1 LTQSPPQRRLPLAS
15 SRNSLLAV
23 ALGLIGFF
31 GNSRA
36 AERVE
41 SPDGR
46 VAITFA
52 LQENGTPTYTITY
65 RGKPVVLESRLGLE
79 PALLAGFELTGTRAN
94 ERHGEWKPVWG
105 ERAAIPDNFH
115 ELVVDLRQTTSGR
128 ALQIT
133 FRAYD
138 EGAALRYTLPGD
150 KPLTISGERSEFRFP
165 AGTLGYEEH
174 GTEGDYQRVPVGDI
188 QPWCERPLT
197 LEVPSGFF
205 ASLGEAANVDY
216 PRMQLSP
223 LPGAANALVSALGG
237 TSSNLDRGSEFL
249 QRQNSS
255 ATLPPGASTPWRF
268 FILGDKPGDL
278 LERNFLVQN
287 LNPPCALADTA
298 WIKPGKMMRDMSLTT
313 AGSKAIIDFAAAAGL
328 RYLLLDW
335 KWYGT
340 FDATRARAPDLDL
353 PEVIAYGRKKGVG
366 LVLYVD
372 RRDMKLQRD
381 ILFPLYEKWGVAGVK
396 IGFVPVGP
404 QEETAW
410 ITETIRKAAEHHL
423 LLNIHDGYRSTGLER
438 TYPNLLTV
446 EGIQGNEHMPE
457 PEHNCTLP
465 FTRYPQGFGDYT
477 VCYYSPRIR
486 TTHAHQLAMAVISY
500 SPLQALFWY
509 DAASDYD
516 GEPEIE
522 FFRRVPTTWDET
534 RVLAGRIGEYAA
546 LARRSGDE
554 WFLGVVNDSHPRTL
568 RVSLDFLPTGKRF
581 TARLFADDPLAP
593 TRTKVA
599 IRDQRVDAGT
609 TLELP
614 LQGAGGAAIWIAP
627 AK

>member
-1 LTQSPPQRRLPLAS
+1 MRIW
-15 SRNSLLAV
+15 
-23 ALGLIGFF
+23 LISIFAGAAIFAAA
-31 GNSRA
+31 RA
-36 AERVE
+36 DERVE

-46 VAITFA
+46 VAVTFSLQKDGAPAYAITW
-52 LQENGTPTYTITY
+52 

-79 PALLAGFELTGTRAN
+79 PDLLDGFSIAGTRTS
-94 ERHGEWKPVWG
+94 EHHGDWKPVCG
-105 ERAAIPDNFH
+105 ERATIPDNYR
-115 ELVVDLRQTTSGR
+115 ELVVDLHQNSGR
-128 ALQIT
+128 TLQIA
-133 FRAYD
+133 FRAYN
-138 EGAALRYTLPGD
+138 EGVALRYTLPGG
-150 KPLTISGERSEFRFP
+150 KPSTISGEHTEFRFP
-165 AGTLGYEEH
+165 PGTLGYEEH

-197 LEVPSGFF
+197 LECPGNFF

-223 LPGAANALVSALGG
+223 LPGVADALVSTLGG
-237 TSSNLDRGSEFL
+237 TSSNLAYRREFE
-249 QRQNSS
+249 QRQDSS
-255 ATLPPGASTPWRF
+255 ATLAPGASTPWRF
-268 FILGDKPGDL
+268 FILGGKPGDL
-278 LERNFLVQN
+278 LEHNYLVQN
-287 LNPPCALADTA
+287 LNPPCALAETS

-313 AGSKAIIDFAAAAGL
+313 EGSKAIIDFAAIAGL

-340 FDATRARAPDLDL
+340 FDGTQARAPGLDL

-366 LVLYVD
+366 VVLYVD
-372 RRDMKLQRD
+372 RRDMKRQRD

-396 IGFVPVGP
+396 IGFVNVGP
-404 QEETAW
+404 QTETTW
-410 ITETIRKAAEHHL
+410 ITETILKAAEHHL
-423 LLNIHDGYRSTGLER
+423 VLNIHDGYRSTGLER

-457 PEHNCTLP
+457 PAHNCTLP

-477 VCYYSPRIR
+477 VCYYSPRIL
-486 TTHAHQLAMAVISY
+486 TTHAHQLAMAVVSY

-509 DAASDYD
+509 DAASDYN

-534 RVLAGRIGEYAA
+534 RVPLGRIGEYAVI
-546 LARRSGDE
+546 ARRSGDE
-554 WFLGVVNDSHPRTL
+554 WFLGTITDSRSRTL
-568 RVSLDFLPTGKRF
+568 RVPLDFLPAGKRY
-581 TARLFADDPLAP
+581 TARLFTDDASAP
-593 TRTKVA
+593 TNTKVA
-599 IRDQRVDAGT
+599 IRDQAVDSGT

-614 LQGAGGAAIWIAP
+614 LESGGGAAIWIAP

>member
-1 LTQSPPQRRLPLAS
+1 MRTWLISALAS
-15 SRNSLLAV
+15 A
-23 ALGLIGFF
+23 AFF
-31 GNSRA
+31 AAARA
-36 AERVE
+36 DERVE

-46 VAITFA
+46 VAVAFSLQKDGAPAYAITW
-52 LQENGTPTYTITY
+52 

-79 PALLAGFELTGTRAN
+79 PDLLDGFSVAGTRTS
-94 ERHGEWKPVWG
+94 EHRGEWKPVCG
-105 ERAAIPDNFH
+105 ERATIPDNYR
-115 ELVVDLRQTTSGR
+115 ELVVDLRQTASGR

-133 FRAYD
+133 FRAYN
-138 EGAALRYTLPGD
+138 EGAALRYTLPGSE
-150 KPLTISGERSEFRFP
+150 PTTLSGEHTEFRFP
-165 AGTLGYEEH
+165 AGTFGYEEH
-174 GTEGDYQRVPVGDI
+174 GTEGDYQSVPVGDI

-197 LEVPSGFF
+197 LVCPGDFF

-223 LPGAANALVSALGG
+223 LPGATNALVSTLGG
-237 TSSNLDRGSEFL
+237 TSSNLDRGREFV
-249 QRQNSS
+249 QRQDSF
-255 ATLPPGASTPWRF
+255 ATLAPGASTPWRF
-268 FILGDKPGDL
+268 FILGGKPGDL

-287 LNPPCALADTA
+287 LNPPCALADTS

-313 AGSKAIIDFAAAAGL
+313 AGSKAIIDFAATAGL

-340 FDATRARAPDLDL
+340 FDATRARAPGLDL
-353 PEVIAYGRKKGVG
+353 PEVIAYARKKGVG

-404 QEETAW
+404 QDETAW

-500 SPLQALFWY
+500 SPLQSLFWY
-509 DAASDYD
+509 DAAADYH

-522 FFRRVPTTWDET
+522 FFRHVPTTWGET
-534 RVLAGRIGEYAA
+534 RVLAGRIGEYAV

-554 WFLGVVNDSHPRTL
+554 WFLGALTDSRPRTL
-568 RVSLDFLPTGKRF
+568 RVPLDFLPADKRY
-581 TARLFADDPLAP
+581 TARLFTDDASAP
-593 TRTKVA
+593 ARTKVG
-599 IRDQRVDAGT
+599 IREQKVDASA

-614 LQGAGGAAIWIAP
+614 LEASGGAAIWIAP

>member
-1 LTQSPPQRRLPLAS
+1 MRTWLISIFLGATIFAS
-15 SRNSLLAV
+15 A
-23 ALGLIGFF
+23 
-31 GNSRA
+31 RA
-36 AERVE
+36 DERVE

-46 VAITFA
+46 VAVTFSLQKDGAPAYAITW
-52 LQENGTPTYTITY
+52 

-79 PALLAGFELTGTRAN
+79 PDFLDGFTVTGTQKS
-94 ERHGEWKPVWG
+94 EHHGEWKPVCG
-105 ERAAIPDNFH
+105 ERATIPDNYR
-115 ELVVDLRQTTSGR
+115 ELVVDLRQDSGR
-128 ALQIT
+128 TLRLT
-133 FRAYD
+133 FRAYN
-138 EGAALRYTLPGD
+138 EGVALRYTLPGND
-150 KPLTISGERSEFRFP
+150 PIAISGEHTEFRFP
-165 AGTLGYEEH
+165 AGTFGYEEH
-174 GTEGDYQRVPVGDI
+174 GTEGDYARVPVGDI

-197 LEVPSGFF
+197 LECPGNFF
-205 ASLGEAANVDY
+205 ASLGEAANIDY

-223 LPGAANALVSALGG
+223 LPGVADALVSALGG
-237 TSSNLDRGSEFL
+237 TSSNLAYRREFE
-249 QRQNSS
+249 QRQDSS
-255 ATLPPGASTPWRF
+255 ATLAPGASTPWRF
-268 FILGDKPGDL
+268 FILGGKPGDL
-278 LERNFLVQN
+278 LERNHLVQN
-287 LNPPCALADTA
+287 LNPPCALADTS

-313 AGSKAIIDFAAAAGL
+313 AGSKAIIDFAATAGL

-340 FDATRARAPDLDL
+340 FDATQARAPGLDL

-366 LVLYVD
+366 VVLYVD
-372 RRDMKLQRD
+372 RRDMKRQRD

-396 IGFVPVGP
+396 IGFVNVGP
-404 QEETAW
+404 QVETAW

-423 LLNIHDGYRSTGLER
+423 VLNIHDGYRSTGLER

-457 PEHNCTLP
+457 AEHNCTLP

-486 TTHAHQLAMAVISY
+486 TTHAHQLAMAVVSY

-509 DAASDYD
+509 DAASDYN

-534 RVLAGRIGEYAA
+534 RVPLGRIGEYAVI
-546 LARRSGDE
+546 ARRSGDE
-554 WFLGVVNDSHPRTL
+554 WFLGAITDGRSRTL
-568 RVSLDFLPTGKRF
+568 RVPLDFLPAGRRYTAKLF
-581 TARLFADDPLAP
+581 TDDDAAP

-599 IRDQRVDAGT
+599 IRDQAVDSGT

-614 LQGAGGAAIWIAP
+614 LEAGGGAAIWIAP
-627 AK
+627 TK